1 MQTDLVQETVSQIVI
16 EKIGTVLVTVD
27 RKFDSVPKMK
37 ESTIVR
43 RKLTSQ
49 TLFPFLRKLNLQMG
63 LPITRRKDIYN
74 I

>member
-1 MQTDLVQETVSQIVI
+1 MQTDLVQETVSQIVT
-16 EKIGTVLVTVD
+16 EKIGTVLIIVD

-49 TLFPFLRKLNLQMG
+49 TLFSFLRKLNIQMG
-63 LPITRRKDIYN
+63 LPITRRKYIYN

>member
-1 MQTDLVQETVSQIVI
+1 MQTDLVQETVSQIVT
-16 EKIGTVLVTVD
+16 EKIGTVLIIVD

-49 TLFPFLRKLNLQMG
+49 TLFSFLRKLNLQMG
-63 LPITRRKDIYN
+63 LPITRRKYIYN